1 MAGVRRA
8 SPRREGDVGP
18 MGRHVFYADGE
29 EASTGVVEAALR
41 QLDLGVTRFDD
52 VEGCLVC
59 LATREC
65 HLLISNAKRPAEEG
79 LTLLAGAKRIKPSV
93 PVVLLV
99 DRGDI
104 ETAVCAMKGQA
115 ADCLERPPEIASLV
129 SAIASA
135 LRGSLRHSVPLGRPL
150 SKTEAQVLRFILR
163 GKTTAEAARI
173 LGRSQR
179 TIEVHRSHIMGKLK
193 ARGVVDLVRT
203 CFRRGLLEDWP

>member
-1 MAGVRRA
+1 
-8 SPRREGDVGP
+8 
-18 MGRHVFYADGE
+18 MGRQVFYADGE
-29 EASTGVVEAALR
+29 AASTDVVEAALR

-52 VEGCLVC
+52 VDACLDC

-65 HLLISNAKRPAEEG
+65 HLLIGNTKRPAEEG

-115 ADCLERPPEIASLV
+115 GDCLERPPEIASLV
-129 SAIASA
+129 SAIDSA
-135 LRGSLRHSVPLGRPL
+135 LRRFARHSVPLERPL
-150 SKTEAQVLRFILR
+150 SKTEAQVLGFILR
-163 GKTTAEAARI
+163 GHTTAEAARI
-173 LGRSQR
+173 LNRSRR
-179 TIEVHRSHIMGKLK
+179 TIEVHRGHIMEKLR

-203 CFRRGLLEDWP
+203 CFRMGLLEDWP